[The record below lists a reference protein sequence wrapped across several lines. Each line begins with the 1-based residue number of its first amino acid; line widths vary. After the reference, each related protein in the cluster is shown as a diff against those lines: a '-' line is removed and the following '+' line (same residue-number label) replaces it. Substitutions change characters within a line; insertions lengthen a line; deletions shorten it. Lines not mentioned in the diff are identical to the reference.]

1 MWASVQLEPQPGSGA
16 EDGSE
21 DDYRPALS
29 DAGSFSSGDRDSGG
43 FLSDDSDSEPAGRR
57 PGVQFGAPSEPLT
70 LRIIRKVNTLVQ
82 LVQDKQDKKAGG
94 EDVAE
99 STAAIPGL

>member
-1 MWASVQLEPQPGSGA
+1 MPLTGTGNGAEYALLPTGVGRDSSQESEPDRDVEAEPLLQPEPEPQPGSGA

-43 FLSDDSDSEPAGRR
+43 FLSDDSDSEPAPRSWIGGR
-57 PGVQFGAPSEPLT
+57 
-70 LRIIRKVNTLVQ
+70 
-82 LVQDKQDKKAGG
+82 
-94 EDVAE
+94 
-99 STAAIPGL
+99 